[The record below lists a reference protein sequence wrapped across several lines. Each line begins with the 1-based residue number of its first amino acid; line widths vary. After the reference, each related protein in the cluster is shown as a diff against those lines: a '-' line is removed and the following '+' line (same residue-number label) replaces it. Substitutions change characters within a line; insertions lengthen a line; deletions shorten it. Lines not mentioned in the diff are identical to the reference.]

1 MKSGKIALFCVIMV
15 IFAGSAVFSQE
26 DGTPAPPDASLS
38 ALKKS
43 VDDFATNLAY
53 SLPFN
58 SSLGLHWSSAYIG
71 DFPKFGV
78 GISFGF
84 TTMDTSS
91 FEAVFKQFDR
101 TLPDLSGFG
110 GFPIPGW
117 TVEGRIGGFI
127 PKVPFDIGLK
137 FGILPLKELSPE
149 LKQFDYLMIGGDI
162 RYAIMKEFLVFPA
175 VSVGI
180 GFNYLSGAMGV
191 SAGND
196 KTFSFQDPGSKE
208 NYTLELGAPAILLPW
223 ETASLDF
230 KAQISKNFGVVTP
243 YLGIGAST
251 GWSTAGYEVSTKV
264 KAKKGDQDV
273 DLSEVK
279 DILTNAF
286 GIEDLSTTGFGA
298 TTKINKW
305 SGRLFGGLSFNMAL
319 FKLDLTAFWNFYDN
333 RYGVSIGARIQ
344 T

>member
-1 MKSGKIALFCVIMV
+1 MKSKKTALFCVIMA
-15 IFAGSAVFSQE
+15 IFACSAVFSQE
-26 DGTPAPPDASLS
+26 DVTPADASLG

-78 GISFGF
+78 GISFGY
-84 TTMDTSS
+84 TTMDIDS
-91 FEAVFKQFDR
+91 FDAVFKQFGR

-117 TVEGRIGGFI
+117 TIEGRIGGFI

-137 FGILPLKELSPE
+137 FGILPLKNLSE
-149 LKQFDYLMIGGDI
+149 DLAKFDYLMIGGDV
-162 RYAIMKEFLVFPA
+162 RYAVIKGNVIFPT
-175 VSVGI
+175 VSVGM
-180 GFNYLSGAMGV
+180 GFNYLSGAIGV
-191 SAGND
+191 SAGSD
-196 KTFSFQDPGSKE
+196 RTFGFKDPATKE
-208 NYTLELGAPAILLPW
+208 DYTLSLGAPAIVLPW
-223 ETASLDF
+223 RTATLDF
-230 KAQISKNFGVVTP
+230 KAQISKSFFFITP
-243 YLGIGAST
+243 YLGIGTSI
-251 GWSTAGYEVSTKV
+251 GWSKAGYEVTTKV
-264 KAKKGDQDV
+264 TVKKGDDTV
-273 DLSEVK
+273 PLNDVK
-279 DILTNAF
+279 DLLTKAF